1 MQSTILGLLIL
12 FTSCACLAGND
23 VWETLFSEKLK
34 EANAGNSNAQ
44 YDVGA
49 MYQNGRGV
57 AASRDKAVEWYK
69 KAAAQNNQKAV
80 SRLNLIQSNEER
92 FNKTL
97 ARAAKGEVESQ
108 YDLGNMYSEGIG
120 VDADITK
127 ATAWYD
133 KAASQEFEKAQYKLG
148 LIYYEG
154 SSANKDRSL
163 AFKQF
168 RKAAE
173 KGYPPAQFY
182 LGKMYASGQG
192 VKRDYETA
200 LEWFSKAADGGF
212 NEARREMIDVAE
224 LLEDSSAEK
233 NTELVK
239 TVTPEAK
246 PVAATRQIPA
256 ANPTV
261 AAQQEKSPEYT
272 YEDLMLASWNRDNEP
287 VAYLPSAINN
297 CKVENDKVV
306 CFSDDQSRNTVTG
319 TIKYKTKAIVSNLAQ
334 DGSFEVVYRNL
345 VIDADQNSA
354 RKKGSSEELIG
365 STTKGSVGTNYE
377 VKTGWGKEH
386 SLQCTFKDASTLSC
400 LKNKTHA
407 FLLES
412 PQALAA
418 GK

>member
-1 MQSTILGLLIL
+1 MQRTILGLLIL
-12 FTSCACLAGND
+12 FTSSACLAGND

-69 KAAAQNNQKAV
+69 KAAAQNNQKAI

-97 ARAAKGEVESQ
+97 ARAEKGEVESQ

-127 ATAWYD
+127 AMTWYD
-133 KAASQEFEKAQYKLG
+133 KAASQEFVKAQYKLG

-233 NTELVK
+233 NPELVK

-261 AAQQEKSPEYT
+261 TAQQEKSPEYT

-306 CFSDDQSRNTVTG
+306 CFSDDQSRETATG

-365 STTKGSVGTNYE
+365 STTNGSVSTNYE